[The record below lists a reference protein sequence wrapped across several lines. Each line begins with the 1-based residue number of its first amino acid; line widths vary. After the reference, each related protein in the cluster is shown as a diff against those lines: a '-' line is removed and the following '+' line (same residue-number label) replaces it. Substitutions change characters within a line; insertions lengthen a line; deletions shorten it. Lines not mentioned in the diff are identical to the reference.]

1 MGGDQCI
8 HKRSQITQEIASW
21 RLQHSIVLGLADKPC
36 PMDSHCS
43 LRGNVHITETV
54 RAKILSKRKTS
65 RKHRNAATLDLS
77 LRPSELAGNDAACSV
92 ITFETVTI
100 EQSVIRYVQE
110 VKDNWTWLVLSP
122 HLKGCLFILDTSDDP
137 SELERFKER
146 FKVGDPFQCHI
157 RSVNHERKQVDLSLH
172 PKTSDKQFKKGDLQF
187 IYRGT
192 VRKVL
197 DLKRPGRGKMGL
209 ELSGF
214 VKNVTEKGCFVVL
227 APSLE
232 ARIQLKNLSNS
243 FVQNPAEMFPSGK
256 VISGRILSI
265 EPLSGHIEMSLTATT
280 SQDSSGW
287 KKFGAGEIVSGRI
300 HNIEAFGIFISLA
313 KSDVASSLSIL
324 VSNLSTL
331 YKVGQWVQVK
341 ILKVDAETK
350 RISLGMKVSYL
361 TPEEIEPME
370 EEAINEEPSNTNVLM
385 DNDEREEEDYLDLA
399 SKRFPQLCMEA
410 AAKEKLLQKDQPPET
425 KDDFERLCLADLDK
439 VRAVAERALENIIYR
454 EEMEKMNIWM
464 AYLNLEKHL
473 KSKWQLL

>member
-1 MGGDQCI
+1 MGCDQCI

-21 RLQHSIVLGLADKPC
+21 RLQHSIVLGLANKPC

-43 LRGNVHITETV
+43 LRGNVHITEQK
-54 RAKILSKRKTS
+54 AQKCCHFGFISTS
-65 RKHRNAATLDLS
+65 
-77 LRPSELAGNDAACSV
+77 AGNDAACSV

-110 VKDNWTWLVLSP
+110 VKDNWAWLVLSP

-137 SELERFKER
+137 SELERFLKSTS
-146 FKVGDPFQCHI
+146 K
-157 RSVNHERKQVDLSLH
+157 SVTSSLF
-172 PKTSDKQFKKGDLQF
+172 TEGQF
-187 IYRGT
+187 
-192 VRKVL
+192 VRCRVL

-214 VKNVTEKGCFVVL
+214 VKNGRRKV
-227 APSLE
+227 SLE

-243 FVQNPAEMFPSGK
+243 FVQNPAEMFPPGK

-300 HNIEAFGIFISLA
+300 HNIEAFRIFISLA
-313 KSDVASSLSIL
+313 ESDVFL
-324 VSNLSTL
+324 VCAPGCLCHVSEVFYDFIQDLSTL

-341 ILKVDAETK
+341 ILKETK
-350 RISLGMKVSYL
+350 RISLGMKASYL
-361 TPEEIEPME
+361 TPEDGIETME

-385 DNDEREEEDYLDLA
+385 DNDEREHQNDAHSYACRSTLNKDVEDTVPIDLKEQ
-399 SKRFPQLCMEA
+399 SYFLFIFTLLMSCFSTGRLQQKRSYYRRTS
-410 AAKEKLLQKDQPPET
+410 LQRPRT
-425 KDDFERLCLADLDK
+425 T
-439 VRAVAERALENIIYR
+439 
-454 EEMEKMNIWM
+454 
-464 AYLNLEKHL
+464 L
-473 KSKWQLL
+473 KGL

>member
-1 MGGDQCI
+1 MDRKSVGGRRYVALEEMIDTTVLLDLACQAGVAKTLI
-8 HKRSQITQEIASW
+8 KVTNHPRN
-21 RLQHSIVLGLADKPC
+21 RL
-36 PMDSHCS
+36 M
-43 LRGNVHITETV
+43 E
-54 RAKILSKRKTS
+54 
-65 RKHRNAATLDLS
+65 AATLNSSRTGRQALS
-77 LRPSELAGNDAACSV
+77 HGQPLLLTWECAHYRGNDAACSV

-110 VKDNWTWLVLSP
+110 VKDNWAWLVLSP

-172 PKTSDKQFKKGDLQF
+172 PKTSDKQFKKGDLLGRRITRVF
-187 IYRGT
+187 AGVGGHT
-192 VRKVL
+192 VQSRWESFGKVH
-197 DLKRPGRGKMGL
+197 
-209 ELSGF
+209 GF

-243 FVQNPAEMFPSGK
+243 FVQNPDIGK
-256 VISGRILSI
+256 
-265 EPLSGHIEMSLTATT
+265 PLSGHIEMSLAATT

-313 KSDVASSLSIL
+313 ESDVFL
-324 VSNLSTL
+324 VCAPGCLCHVAEVSYDFIQDLSTL

-341 ILKVDAETK
+341 ILKVDGETK
-350 RISLGMKVSYL
+350 RISLGMKASYL
-361 TPEEIEPME
+361 TLEDGIEPME

-385 DNDEREEEDYLDLA
+385 REVDLA

-425 KDDFERLCLADLDK
+425 MDDFERL
-439 VRAVAERALENIIYR
+439 VAASPNSSY
-454 EEMEKMNIWM
+454 M
-464 AYLNLEKHL
+464 
-473 KSKWQLL
+473 